1 MHYDSAAIPDTE
13 IPRAIDPPF
22 QHLLDT
28 YASEANKVIS
38 VWQAFTDADLEWR
51 PHPQSSTVGE
61 ILRHQLLSER
71 RFFAEFL
78 GIPEAP
84 AELVLPAEVTVEACR
99 DRLRQMVVRRLP
111 LLSSQPQAW
120 WLESVPFFDVRRQ
133 RIWVF
138 WRRVL
143 HTCHHRTQFMDP
155 PPTSRG
161 RTRIRR
167 TRSRR
172 QRGPDVQAAIFN
184 RESRE
189 SLSVRAGS
197 L

>member
-143 HTCHHRTQFMDP
+143 HTCHHRTQLTVYLRLLGRRVPATYGPTADITWKDADP
-155 PPTSRG
+155 THS
-161 RTRIRR
+161 
-167 TRSRR
+167 
-172 QRGPDVQAAIFN
+172 VEAAK
-184 RESRE
+184 RP
-189 SLSVRAGS
+189 
-197 L
+197 